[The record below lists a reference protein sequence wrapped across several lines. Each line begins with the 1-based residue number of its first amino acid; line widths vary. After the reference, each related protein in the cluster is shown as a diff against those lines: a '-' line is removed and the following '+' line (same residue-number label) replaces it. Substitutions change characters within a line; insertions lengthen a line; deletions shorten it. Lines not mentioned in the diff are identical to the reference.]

1 MNHRARDEADV
12 RRAALRRA
20 VLGKLRPGVMV
31 PTAATLARCLGMR
44 SRGAAWRLM
53 RGLLDDAGVVTRV
66 AHRND
71 RRRVVVV
78 RVAAQ

>member
-12 RRAALRRA
+12 RRDVLRKV
-20 VLGKLRPGVMV
+20 VLSKLRPGVMI
-31 PTAATLARCLGMR
+31 PTGAVLARCLGLR
-44 SRGAAWRLM
+44 SRGAAIRLM

-66 AHRND
+66 AHRQD

-78 RVAAQ
+78 RME